1 MVPMPSLGVRA
12 HWLRNTLMLGQ
23 QREGH
28 FPVTSCELNSF
39 RIQAHTIGTPQG
51 LAYTHRITLYVICT
65 RTVWISQRESPGAHS
80 PPDYGLRKK
89 RPTAGRKAKLT
100 RSACS
105 DWAIELPV
113 TKRDRLAWSWRAG
126 LLRSQAWSLVKP
138 AGRGGQEG
146 GTPRLPVGG
155 LRRGVRGDGRG
166 DAQGGARSTETAL
179 RFVFPPP
186 SISVHSSLPSGS
198 WAGPKPR
205 SSLGCASFPGERAKR
220 RLPRAQG
227 PGHLGDSVGAPLPTP
242 GWTPPAVLRA
252 SGPRDGPGQ
261 CIRGAQGPWERGGS
275 AATPPICQ
283 RAGSGG
289 LRLAPPSSPGV

>member
-1 MVPMPSLGVRA
+1 M
-12 HWLRNTLMLGQ
+12 
-23 QREGH
+23 
-28 FPVTSCELNSF
+28 
-39 RIQAHTIGTPQG
+39 
-51 LAYTHRITLYVICT
+51 
-65 RTVWISQRESPGAHS
+65 
-80 PPDYGLRKK
+80 
-89 RPTAGRKAKLT
+89 
-100 RSACS
+100 
-105 DWAIELPV
+105 
-113 TKRDRLAWSWRAG
+113 
-126 LLRSQAWSLVKP
+126 VKP

-220 RLPRAQG
+220 RLPRVQG
-227 PGHLGDSVGAPLPTP
+227 PGDLGDSVGAPLPTP

-261 CIRGAQGPWERGGS
+261 CIRGAQGPCDRGGW

>member
-1 MVPMPSLGVRA
+1 MYGEVSCIPAPHPGLKPRPPAVGVWCPKHWLARTHTRRTLSSFLMVPMPSLGVRA

-80 PPDYGLRKK
+80 TPDYGLRKK

-179 RFVFPPP
+179 RFVSP
-186 SISVHSSLPSGS
+186 
-198 WAGPKPR
+198 
-205 SSLGCASFPGERAKR
+205 
-220 RLPRAQG
+220 
-227 PGHLGDSVGAPLPTP
+227 
-242 GWTPPAVLRA
+242 
-252 SGPRDGPGQ
+252 
-261 CIRGAQGPWERGGS
+261 
-275 AATPPICQ
+275 
-283 RAGSGG
+283 
-289 LRLAPPSSPGV
+289 APPSRCTEACPLGPGRGQSPAVRWVVRLYLGRGRRDASPESRALETLGIPSGPHSPLPAGLPLLY